1 MLMLPSSLLHLA
13 LLKLP
18 CQILSPP
25 LPTAPCPTPTLVMLL
40 SPDTSLTL
48 SCCSLPVGSS
58 SAQAFLAPFLLTLIS
73 LPFLQPSKGDYPL
86 PSLLPPISPV
96 QLVPLR
102 CSQAA
107 SLQPRGDPAM
117 LLLQRQTSKGNQST
131 SKRICAASSLPVL
144 LTPPFKCGQ
153 GFICC

>member
-13 LLKLP
+13 LLRLP

-25 LPTAPCPTPTLVMLL
+25 SPPAPCPTPTLVVLL
-40 SPDTSLTL
+40 SPDTSPTL
-48 SCCSLPVGSS
+48 SCCSLPMGSS
-58 SAQAFLAPFLLTLIS
+58 SAQASLIS
-73 LPFLQPSKGDYPL
+73 LPFLQPSKGDRPL

-102 CSQAA
+102 CSQAVF
-107 SLQPRGDPAM
+107 LQPRGDPAM

>member
-13 LLKLP
+13 LLRLP

-25 LPTAPCPTPTLVMLL
+25 SPPAPCPTPTLVVLL
-40 SPDTSLTL
+40 SPDTSPTL
-48 SCCSLPVGSS
+48 SCCSLPMGSS
-58 SAQAFLAPFLLTLIS
+58 SAQASLIS
-73 LPFLQPSKGDYPL
+73 LPFLQPSKGDCPL

-102 CSQAA
+102 CSQAV

-131 SKRICAASSLPVL
+131 SERICAASSLPVL